1 MKRFVIN
8 RSSPMFQAM
17 TTIQTQ
23 WKMTDKQNG
32 VFMYTRSDGKM
43 VNNNSTVG
51 ETYDRCKS

>member
-1 MKRFVIN
+1 
-8 RSSPMFQAM
+8 
-17 TTIQTQ
+17 
-23 WKMTDKQNG
+23 MTDKQNG